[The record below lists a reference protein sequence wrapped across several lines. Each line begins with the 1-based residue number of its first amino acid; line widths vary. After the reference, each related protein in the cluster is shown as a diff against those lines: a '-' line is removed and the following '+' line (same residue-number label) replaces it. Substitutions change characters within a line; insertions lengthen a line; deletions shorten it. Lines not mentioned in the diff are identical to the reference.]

1 MFFIISKLLAVFLS
15 PLVWIYALLLWAFF
29 AKSKKLSRNILL
41 SALVVFF
48 FFSNGFI
55 AKEALRLWEV
65 NSAFYYKDSEK
76 YDVGIVLS
84 GGLID
89 YDESTNKLVYGQSSD
104 RIMQALKMYNE
115 GVIEKILISG
125 GSGNILSS
133 EYNESILARM
143 FLINSGIDEKDIIIE
158 PNSRNTHENA
168 VESNKLLQ
176 EDFPEGNFLLF
187 TSALHMRRANAC
199 FVKEGVNI
207 DIYSTNNTI
216 LRSKNSLEFYI
227 IPSALSIYQWDSLI
241 HEVTGYIIYK
251 LAGYS

>member
-1 MFFIISKLLAVFLS
+1 MFFIFSKILSIFLS
-15 PLVWIYALLLWAFF
+15 PLIWIYALLLWAFF
-29 AKSKKLSRNILL
+29 AKTRVATRRILI
-41 SALVVFF
+41 SALVVFYV
-48 FFSNGFI
+48 FSNGFI
-55 AKEALRLWEV
+55 AEEALRLWEQ
-65 NSAFYYKDSEK
+65 NSSFYSDNVEK

-115 GVIEKILISG
+115 GVIDKILISG
-125 GSGNILSS
+125 SSGSLMSS
-133 EYNESILARM
+133 EYNESILART
-143 FLINSGIDEKDIIIE
+143 FLLNSGINKDDVLIE
-158 PNSRNTHENA
+158 PISRNTHENA
-168 VESNKLLQ
+168 VETKRLLNDQ
-176 EDFPEGNFLLF
+176 FPDGHFLLF

-216 LRSKNSLEFYI
+216 VRRKHSIEFLLL
-227 IPSALSIYQWDSLI
+227 PSALSIYQWDSLI

-251 LAGYS
+251 IAGYT